1 MLIQPFETTIF
12 LDSNLSNPSQFDL
25 LKIMQ
30 KGLQDA
36 STFHADVIGYGAKEL
51 DPLNVFWAVAR
62 LRVKIISSLKN
73 HTQYRILTWPNP
85 YDIAG
90 IDRNYQVFDENNV
103 CVIEGMGKWV
113 IVDKAKFSLIR
124 PKDFVLTKDQVNTC
138 QDKVFVDGYLRF
150 NKTVEILQAKVQR
163 TVKSSEIDQ
172 NNHVNNVIYLD
183 YVANAV
189 EVAMNQPIQ
198 IFEYQIN
205 YSESLFL
212 EEGFTMEVTQDFNT
226 LYITTYRDHDHK
238 LVFQSIIKKM

>member
-1 MLIQPFETTIF
+1 MLIQPFETTIH
-12 LDSNLSNPSQFDL
+12 LESNLINPTQFDL

-36 STFHADVIGYGAKEL
+36 STYHADVIGYGAKEL

-62 LRVKIISSLKN
+62 LRVKIISPLKD
-73 HTQYRILTWPNP
+73 HTHYRILTWPNP

-90 IDRNYQVFDENNV
+90 IDRNYQVFDENNE

-113 IVDKAKFSLIR
+113 VVDKTKFTLIR
-124 PKDFVLTKDQVNTC
+124 PKDFALTKDQVNTC
-138 QDKVFVDGYLRF
+138 LDKVFIDGYLRF

-172 NNHVNNVIYLD
+172 NNHVNNVMYLD
-183 YVANAV
+183 YIANAV
-189 EVAMNQPIQ
+189 EVAMKQPIQ
-198 IFEYQIN
+198 ISEYQIN

-212 EEGFTMEVTQDFNT
+212 DEGFTMEVTEAFNT
-226 LYITTYRDHDHK
+226 LYITTYRDIDHK